1 MTARCDALVNQAT
14 HFPAR
19 LGQVLQE
26 RRAHKD
32 DLLRVLERP
41 EVPLHNNGRES
52 DIRGYGKVRQISG
65 SSRSASGR
73 RGRDTLASLK
83 KTCRQLGVNC
93 WAYLKD
99 RIRGLGRMLWLAALI
114 RQRAAQESAARSAE
128 AVPA

>member
-83 KTCRQLGVNC
+83 NTC
-93 WAYLKD
+93 
-99 RIRGLGRMLWLAALI
+99 RIRGLGKMLWLAALI